1 MKNILVIGSLN
12 MDFVFDVQ
20 NAPRPGETIQAR
32 SMTQIPG
39 GKGANQAYAA
49 GKLGGNVAMLGA
61 VGADS
66 AGDRLLESLSSVG
79 VNVERIIR
87 SEDVGTGLASI
98 YVDEKGENQIVIAA
112 GANACVDV
120 DYIRRNDDMI
130 QWCDIL
136 MMQLE
141 ISLEAVEYAAM
152 RAKELGKMVILDPA
166 PARSDLPD
174 ALLKSLYLIK
184 PNENEILVTQNLVDV
199 PVEDAAKGLLEKGV
213 ENVMVTIGAEGSI
226 LYRKGESPVKVPA
239 RSVKAVDTT
248 AAGDCFA
255 AALAVAMSKDEALPD
270 AAHYASKAAA
280 ISVTRKGAQPSIP
293 APEEIN

>member
-1 MKNILVIGSLN
+1 
-12 MDFVFDVQ
+12 
-20 NAPRPGETIQAR
+20 
-32 SMTQIPG
+32 MTQIPG

-66 AGDRLLESLSSVG
+66 AGDRLLASLSSVG

-87 SEDVGTGLASI
+87 SEDTGTGLASI
-98 YVDEKGENQIVIAA
+98 YVDDEGENQIVIAA

-120 DYIRRNDDMI
+120 DYIKQNDDMI

-141 ISLEAVEYAAM
+141 ISLEAVTYAAE
-152 RAKELGKMVILDPA
+152 RAHALGKMVFLDPA

-174 ALLKSLYLIK
+174 ALLRSLYLIK
-184 PNENEILVTQNLVDV
+184 PNENEILVTQNLKDDV
-199 PVEDAAKGLLEKGV
+199 PVDEAAKGLLEKGV
-213 ENVMVTIGAEGSI
+213 RNVLVTVGAEGSR
-226 LYRKGESPVKVPA
+226 LYHDGELAAVIPA
-239 RSVKAVDTT
+239 RPVKAVDTT

-255 AALAVAMSKDEALPD
+255 AALAVAVSKGEGLID
-270 AAHYASKAAA
+270 AASYASKAAA

-293 APEEIN
+293 SSEEIS